1 MKEGNDNGILVIRL
15 SAMGDVA
22 MTVPV
27 LLALTRTY
35 PKIQISFLTKE
46 HFTPILQGIPN
57 VSTFP
62 FEAKGRHK
70 GIPGLWRLYQELKN
84 NPFDRIAD
92 LHAVLRTRILKL
104 FFTASGKPFCSL
116 DKGRK
121 EKRQLTA
128 WREKTI
134 SPLKHTI
141 ERYVQVFDRLG
152 YPVEIADIDVL
163 PKKPW
168 PGSIDREKDGNF
180 RVGIAPF
187 AAHEGKCYPQGEMK
201 QVLGLLG
208 QHPGI
213 QLYLFGGGQKEVE
226 ILEEWAPQYPHCV
239 SVAGSMSF
247 SEELALISN
256 LDLMVSMDS
265 GNGHLAAMY
274 GVPVITIWGVTHPY
288 AGFAPFNQPET
299 RSILADR
306 EAFPMIPT
314 SVYGNKVPEGYEKV
328 MKTIPP
334 QQICDAIL
342 NVLEDSRTSGGP

>member
-1 MKEGNDNGILVIRL
+1 MKKGNDNGILVIRL

-27 LLALTRTY
+27 LLALRRTY
-35 PKIQISFLTKE
+35 PKIQISFLTKG
-46 HFTPILQGIPN
+46 HFTPILKGIPN
-57 VSTFP
+57 VNVFV
-62 FEAKGRHK
+62 FDAKGRHK
-70 GIPGLWRLYQELKN
+70 GVPGLWRLYQELKN
-84 NPFDRIAD
+84 NPFDCIAD

-104 FFTASGKPFCSL
+104 FFSASGKPFCSL

-128 WREKTI
+128 WKEKTI
-134 SPLKHTI
+134 FPLTHTI
-141 ERYVQVFDRLG
+141 ERYAQVFAQLG
-152 YPVEIADIDVL
+152 YPVEVADIDVL

-180 RVGIAPF
+180 SVGIAPF

-208 QHPGI
+208 KYPGI
-213 QLYLFGGGQKEVE
+213 QIYLFGGGQKEVE
-226 ILEEWAPQYPHCV
+226 ILEKWAPQYPHCV
-239 SVAGSMSF
+239 SVAGSVSF